1 MTTEAAQAGYRELLE
16 AMPETGTPCTRNP
29 KPYQTPEGAD
39 YAKALCRRQCPIRDM
54 CLAYANQ
61 FHLEGIWGGTD
72 ENERTSARRAEA
84 GRAAQRILAQRRAA
98 RNQQHTLDDAM
109 FGVPA

>member
-39 YAKALCRRQCPIRDM
+39 YAKALCRNRCPIKDQ
-54 CLAYANQ
+54 CFVFGDTNK
-61 FHLEGIWGGTD
+61 FEGIWGGTD
-72 ENERTSARRAEA
+72 DNERLSMRRAEA
-84 GRAAQRILAQRRAA
+84 GRRGQALRRARLA
-98 RNQQHTLDDAM
+98 ETQHTLDDTM
-109 FGVPA
+109 FGIPA